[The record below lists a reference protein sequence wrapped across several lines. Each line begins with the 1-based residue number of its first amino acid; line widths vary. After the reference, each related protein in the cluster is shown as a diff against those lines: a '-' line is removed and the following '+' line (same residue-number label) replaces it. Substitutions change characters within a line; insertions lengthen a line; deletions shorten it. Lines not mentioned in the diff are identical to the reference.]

1 MSEEGKS
8 NPNTK
13 NFLDRMAAAMD
24 LKKIQLF
31 L

>member
-24 LKKIQLF
+24 LKIQLF